1 MGVHHAF
8 HNCFYPSSLFSIV
21 CFTCFHWNLPLG
33 LFLFCHS
40 PLFQSILLL
49 LIIKK
54 TNQNLQRPS
63 PYPTHLW
70 VKPVK
75 VLTLLIVAIRV
86 IYFSFFCC
94 CTQSHISL
102 LLCLVWMWLALN
114 QESVNKHW
122 RSALHVMRLTDWLA
136 CFSRLWGV
144 EEAGRQDSDEGK
156 QLLSPGENIWESSDQ
171 SSSCT
176 ACPRPRGLDIQIWW
190 K

>member
-1 MGVHHAF
+1 MPFTTVSTPQVFSLLCVLHAMF
-8 HNCFYPSSLFSIV
+8 SLKSTTGAVSLLSLTTFSVNPSSPDNKKDKPKSAKAKSISNSSLSE
-21 CFTCFHWNLPLG
+21 TSEGTDSSNS
-33 LFLFCHS
+33 CHYGY
-40 PLFQSILLL
+40 LFQFLLL
-49 LIIKK
+49 LH
-54 TNQNLQRPS
+54 TVP
-63 PYPTHLW
+63 
-70 VKPVK
+70 
-75 VLTLLIVAIRV
+75 
-86 IYFSFFCC
+86 
-94 CTQSHISL
+94 HISL